1 MNWDALRVLFTIT
14 GILGALEVIAL
25 VVVVIIC
32 GKGSNSGRYGGP
44 F

>member
-1 MNWDALRVLFTIT
+1 MLFTIT

-25 VVVVIIC
+25 VVVVVIC
-32 GKGSNSGRYGGP
+32 GCGSNSDRYGGP